1 MVKSLEF
8 VYFLFQS
15 YNKCFRTEM
24 FSVLVESYSISLLR
38 LQHAMQK
45 ALFLCFFCV
54 DFFCG
59 KGDVCTQ
66 AVLITYLITLSQEKE
81 IIVLEKSLEKS

>member
-15 YNKCFRTEM
+15 YNKCFRSEM

-45 ALFLCFFCV
+45 ALFLCFFV
-54 DFFCG
+54 WIFSAG
-59 KGDVCTQ
+59 GGTSVRR
-66 AVLITYLITLSQEKE
+66 LY
-81 IIVLEKSLEKS
+81 